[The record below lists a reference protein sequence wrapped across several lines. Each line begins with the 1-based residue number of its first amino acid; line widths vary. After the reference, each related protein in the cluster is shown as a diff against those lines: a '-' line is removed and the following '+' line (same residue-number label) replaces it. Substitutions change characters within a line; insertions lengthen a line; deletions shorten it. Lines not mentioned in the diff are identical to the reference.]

1 MYDTGY
7 ERLIF
12 YDRKK
17 EKLFKTTDMWRY
29 FHFLSSLKRWEIVTR
44 ERRKT
49 EGRERRRETD
59 ESSFRVRHHTR
70 HHCRHI
76 SLSLSLYLFISL
88 ALHYGKESLIERKYG
103 FNDAKEIIILL
114 LHESL

>member
-1 MYDTGY
+1 MIHILIHTYTGY

-29 FHFLSSLKRWEIVTR
+29 FHFLSSLKRREIVTR
-44 ERRKT
+44 ERRET
-49 EGRERRRETD
+49 EGRERRETQGREGRRETD

-76 SLSLSLYLFISL
+76 SISLSLSCITLW
-88 ALHYGKESLIERKYG
+88 ERKS
-103 FNDAKEIIILL
+103 D
-114 LHESL
+114 